1 MAEAIGPVE
10 NDGLALM
17 SYGFVGEILAV
28 NDGIGLM
35 TSGFLWSTSSIWEDC
50 SACAD
55 DATTVWM
62 EVNR

>member
-10 NDGLALM
+10 NDGLALNTF
-17 SYGFVGEILAV
+17 GFVGEYAEV

-55 DATTVWM
+55 DATTIWTEM
-62 EVNR
+62 NR